1 MIPSE
6 RLKSWISNSCAVCA
20 AILLLLYLTLPQDAS
35 PEYDYTVSFLMRR
48 VFPFVLLAAFVSRDS
63 VSRVLF
69 SLSKKYKFMGIVGI
83 AVLSIPLLAPS
94 LDKLSWQMGYLLS
107 ACWMIG
113 ALCSALVIFAVAAKI
128 NNLFSG
134 GLCLIGSLALAFS
147 VMEGYLLLTSQPQD
161 ALLDDSHHSKY
172 VLSNQAAP
180 ISENLCRTAVG
191 TFPKAAGSPVFT
203 AHRELKFDRVLFD
216 VRYGFDAQGRRVT
229 PASDGTPLAEVLLFG
244 CSFTF
249 GYGLEDNETWPWQLG
264 ELLGP
269 KWRVS
274 NYAYNGFGPQQML
287 TLLEEGLIE
296 APVSSKRA
304 ALFLAIE
311 GQIPRNAGLLFR
323 HSIRYALRDD
333 GHLER
338 DGFTTDSPYTIL
350 FLLPGY
356 FNGSQLV
363 RHLSGCLTQFFVK
376 RHHDDFVKSYLAI
389 LEESARLLR
398 EKYNTPLTI
407 LLWPDVEYLEAELQQ
422 RGIATLRARSLLP
435 DWDTAGDAYCIDP
448 RWERHPSSK
457 ATRELAEG
465 PAAYF
470 RQSATQKE
478 GV

>member
-1 MIPSE
+1 M
-6 RLKSWISNSCAVCA
+6 
-20 AILLLLYLTLPQDAS
+20 
-35 PEYDYTVSFLMRR
+35 
-48 VFPFVLLAAFVSRDS
+48 
-63 VSRVLF
+63 
-69 SLSKKYKFMGIVGI
+69 
-83 AVLSIPLLAPS
+83 
-94 LDKLSWQMGYLLS
+94 
-107 ACWMIG
+107 
-113 ALCSALVIFAVAAKI
+113 
-128 NNLFSG
+128 
-134 GLCLIGSLALAFS
+134 
-147 VMEGYLLLTSQPQD
+147 
-161 ALLDDSHHSKY
+161 
-172 VLSNQAAP
+172 
-180 ISENLCRTAVG
+180 
-191 TFPKAAGSPVFT
+191 
-203 AHRELKFDRVLFD
+203 LFD

-465 PAAYF
+465 LAAYF